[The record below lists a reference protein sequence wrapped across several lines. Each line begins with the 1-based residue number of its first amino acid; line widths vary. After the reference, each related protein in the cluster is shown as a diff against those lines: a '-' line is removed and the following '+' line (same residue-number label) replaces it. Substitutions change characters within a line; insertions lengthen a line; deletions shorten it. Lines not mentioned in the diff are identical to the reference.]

1 MDGHRQRPHTWG
13 LENEDPGVTWNGSG
27 LASSG
32 EGNHREER
40 GMVLFRLQKDRVGW
54 DVRRTVR
61 AGSFVGPD
69 GGIRL
74 GPGPWV

>member
-1 MDGHRQRPHTWG
+1 MRI
-13 LENEDPGVTWNGSG
+13 LESPGTGQG

-32 EGNHREER
+32 EGNHREEW
-40 GMVLFRLQKDRVGW
+40 GMVLFRHQKDHIGW
-54 DVRRTVR
+54 NVRCTVR

-74 GPGPWV
+74 GTGPWM